1 MRTVTESMQIAV
13 DLLTALGALGA
24 FAVSLWNA
32 HQIGKVNTRVDGL
45 ETAHNAHVNAP
56 GLHS

>member
-32 HQIGKVNTRVDGL
+32 HRIGRVNTRVDGL
-45 ETAHNAHVNAP
+45 ETTHNAHVNAP
-56 GLHS
+56 GLRS

>member
-1 MRTVTESMQIAV
+1 MTEGMQIAV
-13 DLLTALGALGA
+13 DLLTAFGALGA